1 MGGSRTIA
9 HTAVPLMAFS
19 SFAGRS
25 LRPALAL
32 AFAATMLAGCGSTYS
47 DGVGSLLVD
56 PTRYEGYGC
65 KDLVSQLNGLNTREK
80 ELRNLINRADE
91 SAGGVVIGTMAYR
104 SDYQTVLEQKKVLQ
118 RTAAEKKCQM
128 APTFASDQTIR

>member
-1 MGGSRTIA
+1 MIA

-32 AFAATMLAGCGSTYS
+32 AFATTMLAGCGSTYS

-56 PTRYEGYGC
+56 PSKYDGYGC
-65 KDLVSQLNGLNTREK
+65 KDLIGQLTGLNTREK
-80 ELRNLINRADE
+80 ELRNLIDRADQ
-91 SAGGVVIGTMAYR
+91 SASGVVIGAMAYR

-118 RTAAEKKCQM
+118 RAAAEKKCQM
-128 APTFASDQTIR
+128 APTFASDQSIR